1 MYVEPHSLYGMN
13 DEMMDSQ
20 IMLYYALQ
28 ATAICE
34 LDLTLG
40 RRQAEHDGRDH
51 PTSSHRV
58 LGSNFVGI
66 VHHSS
71 PSAENSGFKPGT
83 RVASITDGGSNA
95 RYVNIA
101 AEKLIKV
108 PKHLDAADVACL
120 ISAYL
125 PAFQALH
132 HGGPRSR
139 RYKKDSLLGKKILI
153 VQGASPEAQ
162 ALVRLARLAGASE
175 IYLTA
180 SKDHFWQL
188 DKHGCILLG
197 DDPDDW
203 LPEVNKGMDL
213 VVNYEFPKYFS
224 ETKSALA
231 PKGRLVCCVPMH
243 THGDDS
249 WLTYFESMMGYLQ
262 LVTMKRAS
270 VFDFAENHE
279 LQQDRVREDLSYLL
293 KLLTAR
299 QVRPEI
305 DRYIKLSDVPKTYR
319 HMRKQRRKG
328 NMAFTG
334 TIICEP
340 WRE

>member
-1 MYVEPHSLYGMN
+1 LHYV
-13 DEMMDSQ
+13 
-20 IMLYYALQ
+20 LQ

-34 LDLTLG
+34 FDLTRG
-40 RRQAEHDGRDH
+40 RRQAEHGGRDYS
-51 PTSSHRV
+51 PSSHCV

-66 VHHSS
+66 VHHTGD
-71 PSAENSGFKPGT
+71 ANSGLKPGQ
-83 RVASITDGGSNA
+83 RVASVFDGGSGSNA
-95 RYVNIA
+95 RYVSIA
-101 AEKLIKV
+101 EEKLIKV
-108 PKHLDAADVACL
+108 PKNLDAADIAAL

-139 RYKKDSLLGKKILI
+139 RYTKNSLLGKKILI
-153 VQGASPEAQ
+153 VQGARPEAQ
-162 ALVRLARLAGASE
+162 ALIRLARLAGASE

-188 DKHGCILLG
+188 EKHGCTLLR

-203 LPEVNKGMDL
+203 LPEVHEGMDL
-213 VVNYEFPKYFS
+213 VVNYEFPKYFW
-224 ETKSALA
+224 ETKAAMA
-231 PKGRLVCCVPMH
+231 PKGRLVCCAPMH
-243 THGDDS
+243 TPGNDS
-249 WLTYFESMMGYLQ
+249 WLTYFESMIGYLQ
-262 LVTMKRAS
+262 LVTMKRATI
-270 VFDFAENHE
+270 FDFAEDHE
-279 LQQDRVREDLSYLL
+279 LQPDRVRQDLSYLL
-293 KLLTAR
+293 KLLTSR
-299 QVRPEI
+299 QIRPEI

>member
-1 MYVEPHSLYGMN
+1 
-13 DEMMDSQ
+13 
-20 IMLYYALQ
+20 
-28 ATAICE
+28 

-51 PTSSHRV
+51 PTASHRV

-71 PSAENSGFKPGT
+71 PSAEKSGFEPGT
-83 RVASITDGGSNA
+83 RVASIVDGGSNA
-95 RYVNIA
+95 RYVSIG

-108 PKHLDAADVACL
+108 AKHLDAADVACL

-132 HGGPRSR
+132 HGGPTSR
-139 RYKKDSLLGKKILI
+139 RYTKNSLLGKKVLI

-175 IYLTA
+175 IYVTA

-188 DKHGCILLG
+188 EKSGCTLLEEY
-197 DDPDDW
+197 PDDW
-203 LPEVNKGMDL
+203 LQEVYEGMDL
-213 VVNYEFPKYFS
+213 VVNYEFPRYFC

-231 PKGRLVCCVPMH
+231 PNGRLVCCAPMH
-243 THGDDS
+243 TSGDES
-249 WLTYFESMMGYLQ
+249 WITYIESMLGYLQ
-262 LVTMKRAS
+262 LLTMKRAT

-279 LQQDRVREDLSYLL
+279 LEQDQVRDDLSHLL
-293 KLLTAR
+293 KLLSAR
-299 QVRPEI
+299 KVRPEI
-305 DRYIKLSDVPKTYR
+305 DRYIKLSDVPKTYER
-319 HMRKQRRKG
+319 MRKERRQG
-328 NMAFTG
+328 CMAFPG